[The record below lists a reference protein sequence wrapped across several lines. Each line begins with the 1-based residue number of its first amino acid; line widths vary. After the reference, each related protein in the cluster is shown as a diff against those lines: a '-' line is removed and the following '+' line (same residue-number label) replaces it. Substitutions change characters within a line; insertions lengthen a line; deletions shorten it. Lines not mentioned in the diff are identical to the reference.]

1 MKIGFLLNIVLL
13 LCFICSQVLIWLLDG
28 TLVHSLAQLLDKQST
43 VFRNRPAAAES
54 VKSAKPSASSQ
65 AQSVQNS
72 MQSNGVHY
80 HHQKSRGKPT
90 AYERVA
96 HQYF

>member
-43 VFRNRPAAAES
+43 VFRRINDNDAYIG
-54 VKSAKPSASSQ
+54 ASGSQ
-65 AQSVQNS
+65 S
-72 MQSNGVHY
+72 
-80 HHQKSRGKPT
+80 
-90 AYERVA
+90 
-96 HQYF
+96 